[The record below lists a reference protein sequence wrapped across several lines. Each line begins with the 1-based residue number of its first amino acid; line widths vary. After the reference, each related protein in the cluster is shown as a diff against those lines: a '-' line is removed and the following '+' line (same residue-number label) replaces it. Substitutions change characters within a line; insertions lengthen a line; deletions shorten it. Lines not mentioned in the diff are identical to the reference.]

1 MEAPFTEGVPYLS
14 RQEEARA
21 RTIAAA
27 RWDRSSVANI
37 NIPADDIGS
46 IAFVRRVRQE
56 VEEWIGRVR
65 DPSIVRAVPLIRPE
79 SFG

>member
-21 RTIAAA
+21 RLIAAA
-27 RWDRSSVANI
+27 RWDRSSVADI
-37 NIPADDIGS
+37 NIPADDVGS
-46 IAFVRRVRQE
+46 IEFVRRVRKE
-56 VEEWIGRVR
+56 VREWIGRVR

-79 SFG
+79 AFV